1 MYIARTNSTN
11 TLLKEL
17 IAQGRWP
24 ADERFIRAGYQT
36 SGRGQAGN
44 GWESEADKNLLCS
57 ILLPP
62 RKNLFELN
70 VIASVAV
77 HRLVEKLIGA
87 PNVNQRSVCGGES
100 GDTEHPN
107 DRETVSPCARLTNAI
122 KWPNDIYWQDKKVAG
137 ILVEN
142 AIIGNEVRYSIAGIG
157 LNVNQT
163 EWHSDAP
170 NPVSLKQIRESCQP
184 SAIGRQ
190 ITDFDL
196 DELMQRLMEEIDAL
210 LQADGEDLWNYYKA
224 HLYRREGFWPFVER
238 EVSLAPTMNADRA
251 YSRQHSDVSFMAR
264 ISDVLPTGE
273 ILLTD
278 QQNQERKY
286 HFKQIRYVL

>member
-24 ADERFIRAGYQT
+24 ADEHFIRAGYQT

-77 HRLVEKLIGA
+77 HRLVEDLIGA
-87 PNVNQRSVCGGES
+87 NE
-100 GDTEHPN
+100 
-107 DRETVSPCARLTNAI
+107 I

-163 EWHSDAP
+163 EWYSDAP

-190 ITDFDL
+190 IPDFDL

-210 LQADGEDLWNYYKA
+210 LHADGEDLWNYYKA

-251 YSRQHSDVSFMAR
+251 YSRQHSAVSFMAR